1 MLVKN
6 SNLEKLRT
14 MLSGEFAQRLTQ
26 LQGIDSY
33 SSLVTVINSN
43 SQSNTYGWLGKFP
56 QLREWVGKRNLLSI
70 KENSY
75 VLENR
80 RFESTLAIDRADI
93 EDDNIVI

>member
-26 LQGIDSY
+26 LQGIDNY
-33 SSLVTVINSN
+33 SSLVTIINSN

-56 QLREWVGKRNLLSI
+56 QLREWVGTRNLS
-70 KENSY
+70 
-75 VLENR
+75 
-80 RFESTLAIDRADI
+80 
-93 EDDNIVI
+93 